1 MKRKIVMFYP
11 SIPKDAPEKVA
22 EVLRGRMIGQGP
34 KVDDFER
41 EFCKKLQVENAIFVN
56 SCTSALR
63 LALSTIGVG
72 PGDEVI
78 STPNTMIATNTVILE
93 QFANPV
99 FADIQ
104 YETMN
109 IDPNDIEH
117 RITEKTKAIECV
129 HFGGYPCD
137 MDEIHKIAKD
147 HNLPVVEDAAHA
159 LTATYKGKIIGSIS
173 DYTTFSF
180 QAIKQINTI
189 DGGMLCVKNNENFEL
204 AKKKRWFG
212 IAKDKRKSTPIG
224 KEFDVDTV
232 GFKYNPTDIG
242 ATIGL
247 EQLKILDSVV
257 ERRHEITKRYREEL
271 NGIEGITL
279 LENKNDRKSGDWL
292 FTIHVDKRLKFA
304 EKMRSKGIEVEMHNF
319 RNDMYT
325 IFGPLRK
332 DLPNM
337 EKAQETAINIPL
349 HNHLTDDDVDYI
361 IKTIKQGW

>member
-11 SIPKDAPEKVA
+11 SIPKEAPEKVA
-22 EVLRGRMIGQGP
+22 EVLRSRWVGQGP
-34 KVDDFER
+34 KVDQFEK
-41 EFCKKLQVENAIFVN
+41 EFCKKLQIENAIFVN

-93 QFANPV
+93 QFAKPV

-109 IDPNDIEH
+109 IDPDDIEH

-147 HNLPVVEDAAHA
+147 HDLPVVEDAAHA
-159 LTATYKGKIIGSIS
+159 LTATYKGNPIGSIS
-173 DYTTFSF
+173 DFTAFSF
-180 QAIKQINTI
+180 QAIKHITTI
-189 DGGMLCVKNNENFEL
+189 DGGMLCVKDKENYESVRRR
-204 AKKKRWFG
+204 RWFG
-212 IAKDKRKSTPIG
+212 IPRDKRKNTPLGKVYDVFEIG
-224 KEFDVDTV
+224 Y
-232 GFKYNPTDIG
+232 KYNPNDIA

-271 NGIEGITL
+271 DGIKGTTL

-292 FTIHVDKRLKFA
+292 FTIHVDRRLKFA
-304 EKMRSKGIEVEMHNF
+304 ERMRSKGIEVEMHNF

-332 DLPNM
+332 NLPNM

-361 IKTIKQGW
+361 IKTIKKGW